1 MAENRIALDV
11 AAFLD
16 SPEARSLEA
25 PGAAGLR
32 KIAEAFIGI
41 CYDDLGKKPHLLD
54 GQDVHVALG
63 HQLPGRLQPKD
74 PLAEHVGPVLDAFFD
89 HLEATQVVSQSFEIR
104 RALAGTLHEF
114 KETVRTGQ
122 NAHVHGH
129 HHVPQKPFVHGAT
142 KLSRNDPCS
151 CGSGKKFKKCHGKNA

>member
-16 SPEARSLEA
+16 SPEAKNLEA

-89 HLEATQVVSQSFEIR
+89 HLD
-104 RALAGTLHEF
+104 EF

>member
-63 HQLPGRLQPKD
+63 HQLPGRLQRKD
-74 PLAEHVGPVLDAFFD
+74 PLAEHVGPVLDALFD

-114 KETVRTGQ
+114 QETVRTGQ

-129 HHVPQKPFVHGAT
+129 HHVPQKPFVHGAS

-151 CGSGKKFKKCHGKNA
+151 CGSGKKYKKCHGKNA